1 MSEDIDLVDAES
13 VDRREYVVTHARPRE
28 VAILRVGRISVA
40 SKVECVDVKRVRES
54 PGHWLVGPSTDP
66 SGVGDQ
72 IGIAPPTEVVDR
84 DRHTLRRGGT
94 HRPVLAASPRLSG
107 RSGSRTV
114 DRMDLAPNAERFS
127 GFADLYDRVRPTPP
141 PVLADIVCT
150 YAAVDRPEVVDL
162 GSGSGL
168 STRWI
173 ASWASSV
180 IGVEPSA
187 DMRAVAAGR
196 NEAPSVSFIDGW
208 SHDTGLPD
216 DCADVVIVSQALHWM
231 EPGSTFGEAA
241 RLLRPGGVFAA
252 LDCDWPPSVG
262 SARAEAAWQ
271 ECRARVRAYDER
283 LAAGARGDSLTAPLP
298 SHVTPL
304 PPGFARDAPR
314 GRTMSAR
321 SARMVEGRA
330 PRSHDRQ
337 RRVLVVSRGRRLAH
351 RVG

>member
-1 MSEDIDLVDAES
+1 
-13 VDRREYVVTHARPRE
+13 
-28 VAILRVGRISVA
+28 
-40 SKVECVDVKRVRES
+40 
-54 PGHWLVGPSTDP
+54 
-66 SGVGDQ
+66 
-72 IGIAPPTEVVDR
+72 
-84 DRHTLRRGGT
+84 
-94 HRPVLAASPRLSG
+94 
-107 RSGSRTV
+107 
-114 DRMDLAPNAERFS
+114 MDLAPNAERFS

-150 YAAVDRPEVVDL
+150 YATVDRPEVVDL

-231 EPGSTFGEAA
+231 EPGSTFREAA

-262 SARAEAAWQ
+262 SGRAEAAWQ
-271 ECRARVRAYDER
+271 VCRARVRAYDER

-304 PPGFARDAPR
+304 PPRFARDAPR
-314 GRTMSAR
+314 GRTMSGGVRAW
-321 SARMVEGRA
+321 SKDEHLGRMIDSGVFSWCRE
-330 PRSHDRQ
+330 
-337 RRVLVVSRGRRLAH
+337 VVVSHTESGDADRFVALLLSQGDYQTLRKHGVDDAAVGVDEFAREVSAALGGGERPFWWSYRMRLGL
-351 RVG
+351 V